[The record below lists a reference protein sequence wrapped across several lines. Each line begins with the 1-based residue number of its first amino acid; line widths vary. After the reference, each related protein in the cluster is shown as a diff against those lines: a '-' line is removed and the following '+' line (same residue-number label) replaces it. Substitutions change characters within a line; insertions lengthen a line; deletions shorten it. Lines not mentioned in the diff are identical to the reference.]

1 MSPIRRLVA
10 VGLPGLLLG
19 LVAGCAQQRL
29 PAPDP
34 ADGAAHW
41 RGRLALR
48 VDAAEP
54 ISFFANFELNGRPQ
68 AGELLLTSPLGTTV
82 AQLQWSPQA
91 ALLHSEG
98 RIRAFD
104 SLDALATEAT
114 GAAIPIAALF
124 LWLQGEQAV
133 ADGWQADLSRLDEG
147 RLLAR
152 RSSPAPVA
160 ELRLILEQP

>member
-1 MSPIRRLVA
+1 MNSRRRFIAACLS
-10 VGLPGLLLG
+10 GLLLG
-19 LVAGCAQQRL
+19 LLAGCAQ
-29 PAPDP
+29 PPPVPDRQT
-34 ADGAAHW
+34 GSAHW

-68 AGELLLTSPLGTTV
+68 AGELLLTSPLGTTL
-82 AQLQWSPQA
+82 AQMQWSPQA

-98 RIRAFD
+98 RIRTFD
-104 SLDALATEAT
+104 SLDRLATEAT

-124 LWLQGEQAV
+124 LWLQGESAA
-133 ADGWQADLSRLDEG
+133 ADGWQVDLSRLSEG

-152 RSSPAPVA
+152 RNNPAPAA